1 MLNLRPG
8 NETAAPA
15 GWVQTGAPVASVETA
30 ARRPVSVPTFGD
42 HKRVDV
48 PAYERRAQLHTAQR
62 TVNGENFIEGL
73 DVPAFLRRQAD

>member
-1 MLNLRPG
+1 M
-8 NETAAPA
+8 
-15 GWVQTGAPVASVETA
+15 ASVETA

-42 HKRVDV
+42 YNELDV

-62 TVNGENFIEGL
+62 TVNGENFIEDL